1 MKLGLHSLKN
11 PIKMQ
16 QKENYRIE
24 SLMNIDAKIH
34 SKILANRIQQH
45 IKKIIH
51 HDQISFIQVMQGWFD
66 IHKSINVIQHINRSQ
81 DKNPMVLL
89 IDAEKAFDKIQ
100 HPFMIKALNKLG
112 IKRMFLD
119 IINSVYFKP
128 QTNIILNGEHLK
140 PFLLKS
146 KTRQGY
152 PLFAF
157 LFNIVLE
164 FLAREIRQEHD
175 IKGIQT
181 GEEEDTFTDG
191 MI

>member
-1 MKLGLHSLKN
+1 
-11 PIKMQ
+11 
-16 QKENYRIE
+16 
-24 SLMNIDAKIH
+24 
-34 SKILANRIQQH
+34 
-45 IKKIIH
+45 
-51 HDQISFIQVMQGWFD
+51 
-66 IHKSINVIQHINRSQ
+66 
-81 DKNPMVLL
+81 
-89 IDAEKAFDKIQ
+89 
-100 HPFMIKALNKLG
+100 MIKALNKLG